1 VKEIEAPE
9 YVPAPFLLT
18 HRELEVMRLLAQG
31 RSNKELAATL
41 DMSVRTAESH
51 HARILAKLGIDSPGE
66 LVRIAIRD
74 GLI

>member
-1 VKEIEAPE
+1 MRGLRAT
-9 YVPAPFLLT
+9 LLLNVVG
-18 HRELEVMRLLAQG
+18 RPPIWSLLA
-31 RSNKELAATL
+31 KLAAML

-51 HARILAKLGIDSPGE
+51 HASILAKLGIDSPGE